1 LSEFDSSESEE
12 EVYQPVQ
19 GRRGQGRSRDN
30 SVTKKQKKVTDS
42 ESEDS
47 SDDIGLSRKSEVNGN
62 GLSKPAEKSQVL
74 FSTFGAREKS
84 NTPSSLAPSPA
95 PSPVPSSDNVKETSA
110 DNHDNDHGD
119 DVEEDNTAISE
130 NKENGDGEGGMEE
143 KRKKM
148 PRSWWEPDEESGRF
162 LEQGAKPR
170 GFRFMKL
177 NIRLTDA
184 NLLVDHVNKGNG
196 KIKCNVKMNNV
207 RKQMK
212 MTNVLDTSV
221 VVEKRTPESHPLIC
235 PFNDPVTNQ
244 PCDVMFKKSEQKFYK
259 DHVNRGDCPFSQ
271 ISQMRDWMENRELV
285 CDLCQEVVEEDA
297 IMEHIETKHLT
308 MTCPA
313 CGSRHEDR
321 MDVEDHIINGHAT
334 HFMSDLL
341 SVYRKQKNKEEAEKI
356 KEAEKSPEPEWDD
369 LHRRSETRSLEQV
382 IQETRE
388 KAEQEAQEKVDRE
401 RMIKEQ
407 AAYLASLKGNSQ
419 AASASQILQRYA
431 SGSQGQG
438 QTNMAPRHPG
448 MFRLQQQLLAP
459 AVGKVAIPRGQIRP
473 AGPAYRARAPRP
485 PAPAP
490 AAAAADG

>member
-1 LSEFDSSESEE
+1 M
-12 EVYQPVQ
+12 
-19 GRRGQGRSRDN
+19 
-30 SVTKKQKKVTDS
+30 
-42 ESEDS
+42 
-47 SDDIGLSRKSEVNGN
+47 
-62 GLSKPAEKSQVL
+62 
-74 FSTFGAREKS
+74 
-84 NTPSSLAPSPA
+84 
-95 PSPVPSSDNVKETSA
+95 KETSG

-119 DVEEDNTAISE
+119 AVEEGDTAVTEE
-130 NKENGDGEGGMEE
+130 NKENVDGEGEKEE
-143 KRKKM
+143 KRKRL

-177 NIRLTDA
+177 NIRVNDA

-334 HFMSDLL
+334 HFMSDLP

-419 AASASQILQRYA
+419 AASASQILQRFA

-438 QTNMAPRHPG
+438 QMNYAPRLPG
-448 MFRLQQQLLAP
+448 MFRLNQQLLAP
-459 AVGKVAIPRGQIRP
+459 NASVGKVAIPRGQIRP
-473 AGPAYRARAPRP
+473 GTQSVK
-485 PAPAP
+485 
-490 AAAAADG
+490 

>member
-1 LSEFDSSESEE
+1 M
-12 EVYQPVQ
+12 
-19 GRRGQGRSRDN
+19 
-30 SVTKKQKKVTDS
+30 
-42 ESEDS
+42 
-47 SDDIGLSRKSEVNGN
+47 
-62 GLSKPAEKSQVL
+62 SKPAEKSQVL
-74 FSTFGAREKS
+74 FSTFGARSKS
-84 NTPSSLAPSPA
+84 NTPSSLAPSPSPSPA
-95 PSPVPSSDNVKETSA
+95 PSPDPSDNVISGEQQ
-110 DNHDNDHGD
+110 DNGHGEAFEKGDTANSESRDNVAEEEEKD
-119 DVEEDNTAISE
+119 D
-130 NKENGDGEGGMEE
+130 

-177 NIRLTDA
+177 NIRVAEA
-184 NLLVDHVNKGNG
+184 NLLADYVNKGNG
-196 KIKCNVKMNNV
+196 KLKCNVRMNNV

-212 MTNVLDTSV
+212 MTNPLDTSV
-221 VVEKRTPESHPLIC
+221 IVEKRTPESHPLIC
-235 PFNDPVTNQ
+235 PFNDPVTNH

-285 CDLCQEVVEEDA
+285 CDLCKEVVEEDA

-334 HFMSDLL
+334 HFMSGLP
-341 SVYRKQKNKEEAEKI
+341 SIYRKQKNKEDAEKI
-356 KEAEKSPEPEWDD
+356 KEAENSPEPEWDD
-369 LHRRSETRSLEQV
+369 VHRRSAYTSLEQV

-388 KAEQEAQEKVDRE
+388 KAEQEAQEKMDRE

-419 AASASQILQRYA
+419 AASASQILQKFA
-431 SGSQGQG
+431 ANQGQG
-438 QTNMAPRHPG
+438 QFNMAPPRLPG
-448 MFRLQQQLLAP
+448 MFRIGQQQQMAP
-459 AVGKVAIPRGQIRP
+459 PNASVGKVAIPRGQIRP
-473 AGPAYRARAPRP
+473 GTQPVI
-485 PAPAP
+485 
-490 AAAAADG
+490 